1 MWPRT
6 LHAVVEGCRVLSQ
19 QLFGDATNPIP
30 ASWSHVTKI
39 DPEPEKRLPLLFPVY
54 LDHSSAVSVGG
65 SRGVTPFHTE
75 ATFDLLELADTP
87 AFHEPSAAEH
97 VTAATRD
104 AATFLALPEVLNGDV
119 EALVGTLGEG
129 IESIHDDLL
138 PARLAGTVPSWIL
151 DRWGDRLQDV
161 LSSWLLSTAVFE
173 AYIIQ
178 NPDSAA
184 AREASVTEDDLLSPS
199 EARRR
204 AMAAEHHLDS
214 EVVYLEYSGTFGG
227 DEATEI
233 LTELADVTEWA
244 RVWYGGGVRSSEQAD
259 AVLAAGADAVVVGD
273 VFHDIAAEEATLARR
288 CAEAVA
294 DGDASPAPTAIREWV
309 RESRATDDLAAT
321 QYLSTIPTVDSPA
334 ELAHRYLTATISLW
348 LWLADGPADAPAPWE
363 TEPFADLFADDGES
377 LARCYRAALDD
388 PTTDREEAAAVSLSI
403 TDDAASL
410 AVTDEP

>member
-1 MWPRT
+1 MTRSWPRT
-6 LHAVVEGCRVLSQ
+6 VHAAVEGCRVLSQ
-19 QLFGDATNPIP
+19 QLLGDATNPIP
-30 ASWSHVTKI
+30 ASWSHVTKV

-54 LDHSSAVSVGG
+54 LDHTSAISVGG
-65 SRGVTPFHTE
+65 SRGVTPYHTE
-75 ATFDLLELADTP
+75 ATFELLELADTP

-129 IESIHDDLL
+129 VESIHDDLL
-138 PARLAGTVPSWIL
+138 PKRLAGTVPKWIL
-151 DRWGDRLQDV
+151 DRWGDRFRDV

-184 AREASVTEDDLLSPS
+184 AREASVTDSDLLSPA

-204 AMAAEHHLDS
+204 TMAAEHHLDS

-227 DEATEI
+227 EEATEI

-244 RVWYGGGVRSSEQAD
+244 QVWYGGGVRSSEQAD

-273 VFHDIAAEEATLARR
+273 VFHDIAAEETTLARQYV
-288 CAEAVA
+288 EEV
-294 DGDASPAPTAIREWV
+294 GDADPAAISRWV
-309 RESRATDDLAAT
+309 ASNATDDLAVT
-321 QYLSTIPTVDSPA
+321 QYLSTVPTVESPA
-334 ELAHRYLTATISLW
+334 KLARRYLTATISLW
-348 LWLADGPADAPAPWE
+348 LWLADDREAAPPPW
-363 TEPFADLFADDGES
+363 TTDPFGDLFGDDGEA
-377 LARCYRAALDD
+377 LAQYYRAALDD
-388 PTTDREEAAAVSLSI
+388 PTTDRERAAAASLSI
-403 TDDAASL
+403 TADTEPPT
-410 AVTDEP
+410 VTDDK